1 MFLFRR
7 PARAF
12 FQIIGVLTVIGLAAA
27 ALALPLLPR
36 ILQVE
41 DTIGKADYILPL
53 AGDWHRLIKT
63 AELYKA
69 GYAPKVVLSN
79 SRIRPPKRIDRLKT
93 EMGIQHLEP
102 REFRKRLMIHLG
114 VPQEALTS
122 FGDGHISTAEEAEA
136 FRKFVNDGG
145 ARSQAGKSLRV
156 ILVTSPYHTRRAKMT
171 FEQAM
176 PDTAFLLTSPP
187 EDKLNAQWWRDQRSA
202 QIAVSE
208 AFKFTYYLLGGR
220 FQSRASHP

>member
-7 PARAF
+7 PARAV
-12 FQIIGVLTVIGLAAA
+12 FQIIGVLSVIGLFAA

-41 DTIGKADYILPL
+41 DELQKADFILPI

-69 GYAPKVVLSN
+69 GYAPKVALSN
-79 SRIRPPKRIDRLKT
+79 ARVRTPSRYDEIRKDMGFDMPAQR
-93 EMGIQHLEP
+93 EM
-102 REFRKRLMIHLG
+102 RRRLMLHLG
-114 VPQEALTS
+114 IRQEALTS

-145 ARSQAGKSLRV
+145 AGSQAGKSLRV
-156 ILVTSPYHTRRAKMT
+156 ILVTSP
-171 FEQAM
+171 
-176 PDTAFLLTSPP
+176 P
-187 EDKLNAQWWRDQRSA
+187 EDKLGAQWWRDQRSA

-208 AFKFTYYLLGGR
+208 AFKFTYYLIGGR
-220 FQSRASHP
+220 FQSRATHP

>member
-12 FQIIGVLTVIGLAAA
+12 FQIIGVLTVISLLTA
-27 ALALPLLPR
+27 ALALLLLPR

-41 DTIGKADYILPL
+41 DTLGKADYILPL
-53 AGDWHRLIKT
+53 AGDWHRLIKA

-69 GYAPKVVLSN
+69 GYAPRVVLSN

-102 REFRKRLMIHLG
+102 REFRKRLMLHLG
-114 VPQEALTS
+114 VPQESFTS

-136 FRKFVNDGG
+136 FRQFVNHGG
-145 ARSQAGKSLRV
+145 AGSQDAKPLRV
-156 ILVTSPYHTRRAKMT
+156 ILVTSPFHTRRAKMT

-187 EDKLNAQWWRDQRSA
+187 EDKLSAQWWRDQRSA

-208 AFKFTYYLLGGR
+208 TFKFTFYLLGGR
-220 FQSRASHP
+220 FQSRATHP

>member
-7 PARAF
+7 PARAL
-12 FQIIGVLTVIGLAAA
+12 FQVIGVLTVIGLIAA

-41 DTIGKADYILPL
+41 DTLQKADFILPL

-79 SRIRPPKRIDRLKT
+79 ARVRPPSRYDEIRRDMGFDMPAHR
-93 EMGIQHLEP
+93 EMRRRFML
-102 REFRKRLMIHLG
+102 HLG
-114 VPQEALTS
+114 VPQEALSS
-122 FGDGHISTAEEAEA
+122 FGEGHISTAEEAEA
-136 FRKFVNDGG
+136 FRKFINDGG
-145 ARSQAGKSLRV
+145 AGSQAGKSLRV

-171 FEQAM
+171 FEEAM

-208 AFKFTYYLLGGR
+208 AFRFTYYLLGGR